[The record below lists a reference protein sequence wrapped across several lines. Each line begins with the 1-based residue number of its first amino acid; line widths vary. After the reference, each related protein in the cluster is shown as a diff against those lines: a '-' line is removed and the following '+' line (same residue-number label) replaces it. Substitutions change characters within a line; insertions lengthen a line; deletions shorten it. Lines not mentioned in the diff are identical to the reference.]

1 MLDMAKKAALIGTG
15 MALATTDKIREVV
28 EDLTHKGE
36 SAQTDAQTEARKA
49 VEVLTKKTRQTRES
63 IEGETEKIMTDF
75 SAFWYYTNLA
85 DELEE
90 RVEKIVAVILKKLH
104 IPERQELE
112 DIKKR
117 IEKMEREEA

>member
-1 MLDMAKKAALIGTG
+1 

-49 VEVLTKKTRQTRES
+49 VEVLTEKTRQTRES

-117 IEKMEREEA
+117 IENMEREEV